1 MINRQYIQSFWRSNT
16 KVAENYLFMTLLQV
30 LNVCFYLFIYPFLI
44 RTLGTEAYGLYA
56 YAVALVAIFITFVSF
71 GFDLPAA
78 KRIAEHAT
86 DIEAKSTVL
95 SEITLSKLL
104 LEIIAVVIYCVLM
117 YVSPL
122 MRAHYVLFAVAFM
135 QTVTNIV
142 FPQWYFQGVQR
153 MKVVTYV
160 QVAFK
165 FASLPFI
172 FWLIRTPDDVDIYM
186 LIATLTM
193 LAGGM
198 TAWIIIRK
206 KDKIRFRLVPWTQVM
221 AATKEAFP
229 FFLSNATGIIK
240 EQGVVLIIGQ
250 LLGMSEV
257 AIYDLANIII
267 IIPRT
272 VLCKLSDAIYPKMM
286 TGVNVAYRRKVVWA
300 EVCIGL
306 GAIVMV
312 AALGYWAVLLLG
324 GEGLIAAYPVS
335 VILSVTVMTWLVA
348 AALIYFY
355 IIPSG
360 KTYYITINQII
371 AMIVTF
377 LIAGVGLY
385 ITHNVYVLASALAV
399 AGLAEIGFCTYVV
412 YKNQLI

>member
-1 MINRQYIQSFWRSNT
+1 
-16 KVAENYLFMTLLQV
+16 
-30 LNVCFYLFIYPFLI
+30 
-44 RTLGTEAYGLYA
+44 
-56 YAVALVAIFITFVSF
+56 
-71 GFDLPAA
+71 
-78 KRIAEHAT
+78 
-86 DIEAKSTVL
+86 
-95 SEITLSKLL
+95 
-104 LEIIAVVIYCVLM
+104 
-117 YVSPL
+117 
-122 MRAHYVLFAVAFM
+122 
-135 QTVTNIV
+135 
-142 FPQWYFQGVQR
+142 
-153 MKVVTYV
+153 
-160 QVAFK
+160 
-165 FASLPFI
+165 
-172 FWLIRTPDDVDIYM
+172 
-186 LIATLTM
+186 
-193 LAGGM
+193 
-198 TAWIIIRK
+198 
-206 KDKIRFRLVPWTQVM
+206 
-221 AATKEAFP
+221 
-229 FFLSNATGIIK
+229 
-240 EQGVVLIIGQ
+240 
-250 LLGMSEV
+250 
-257 AIYDLANIII
+257 
-267 IIPRT
+267 
-272 VLCKLSDAIYPKMM
+272 MM

-348 AALIYFY
+348 GALIYFY